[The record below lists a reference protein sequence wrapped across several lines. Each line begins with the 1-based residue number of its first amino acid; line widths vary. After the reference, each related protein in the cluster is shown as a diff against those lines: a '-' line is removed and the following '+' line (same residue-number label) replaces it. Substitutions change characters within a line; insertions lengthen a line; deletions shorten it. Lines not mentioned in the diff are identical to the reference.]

1 MRGRLCVPYPCSS
14 PKLQLF
20 FNFFFIFTIHKW
32 VVYVFAVQG
41 WGCGVGGVRG
51 ACNLNI
57 GDDLSGVLSSA
68 PAIDALCTHGLR
80 LEAADENRIAEGI
93 SPPND
98 MEKHCLPDL

>member
-1 MRGRLCVPYPCSS
+1 MF
-14 PKLQLF
+14 LQC
-20 FNFFFIFTIHKW
+20 K
-32 VVYVFAVQG
+32 VEVG
-41 WGCGVGGVRG
+41 GVGCVRG

-68 PAIDALCTHGLR
+68 PTIDALCTHGLR

-98 MEKHCLPDL
+98 MENIDCLTYRGSVHLRDADALKSNVSECRRRRLCC